1 MEIKKNSLL
10 IVDDEKSNI
19 VLLRQ
24 ILGKEYT
31 VYAAKN
37 GPEALEVASERLPD
51 VILLDI
57 LMPGMNGYEVISA
70 LKNFTLTRTIPVIF
84 ITALND
90 PKDEEK
96 GLLLGAADYINKPFS
111 PAVVKLR
118 VQNQIKILNYINII
132 KRMGMT
138 DQLTDLPN
146 RRSFEERI
154 RMEWNRAIRDNT
166 PISVLI
172 LDIDRFKQYN
182 DTYGH
187 WQGDVAL
194 KTVAK
199 VLMYETKR
207 LSDFVARMG
216 GEEFVVILANTDA
229 LGAFEVAENIR
240 KNIESTQI
248 PLEDGQTNTITV
260 SIGVNTQIPTLGSS
274 IDEFLGY
281 ADSALY
287 TAKREGKNRVCRY
300 EYT

>member
-1 MEIKKNSLL
+1 VEIKKNSLL

-172 LDIDRFKQYN
+172 LDIDRFKHYN